1 VAGVIE
7 RHREIACGQPRSPFG
22 DDLPHGS
29 VNDSDLI
36 GRGKIHINAVA
47 TRVNLEPFGVGG
59 QGDIPSL
66 LPSCGIERGQPP
78 AAVADHQPPRPVRAD
93 IVGIVAKPRSRP
105 SESDQPPGTGAHFRP
120 RVCDS
125 NNYGS
130 RRIPD
135 SLRLMQPIDL
145 ADHFAGFEVDDS
157 NGIGA
162 EFADEQPL
170 ARNVDRHVIDPRRE
184 EA

>member
-1 VAGVIE
+1 MSSLSPQALTWFKIAPVSVLMATMEGGQRSPEKKPVAGVIE

-22 DDLPHGS
+22 DDLPRGS

-78 AAVADHQPPRPVRAD
+78 AAEPTT
-93 IVGIVAKPRSRP
+93 SRP
-105 SESDQPPGTGAHFRP
+105 APSVRILSASSPSAIAPVGVRSAAWNRRTLPSP
-120 RVCDS
+120 R
-125 NNYGS
+125 
-130 RRIPD
+130 
-135 SLRLMQPIDL
+135 LR
-145 ADHFAGFEVDDS
+145 
-157 NGIGA
+157 
-162 EFADEQPL
+162 
-170 ARNVDRHVIDPRRE
+170 
-184 EA
+184 